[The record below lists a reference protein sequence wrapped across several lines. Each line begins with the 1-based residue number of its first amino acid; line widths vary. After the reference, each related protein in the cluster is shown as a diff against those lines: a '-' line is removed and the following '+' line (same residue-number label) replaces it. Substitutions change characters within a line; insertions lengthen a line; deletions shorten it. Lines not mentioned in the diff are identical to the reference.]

1 MSSMAPDRGFT
12 LIEVLVA
19 FVIAAA
25 ALGALYH
32 GVADSLAATG
42 ASGRY
47 DEALSRARSH
57 LATVGRGI
65 PLRAASQRGEE
76 GHDFRWEMVI
86 TPIATAPSRP
96 LDENGN
102 LAPPVTLYSVQVTE
116 AWGDSNGARQVRL
129 STRRIG
135 SGQL

>member
-1 MSSMAPDRGFT
+1 MASDRGFT

-32 GVADSLAATG
+32 GVAGSLAATG
-42 ASGRY
+42 SSGRY

-65 PLRAASQRGEE
+65 PLRPDSQRGEE
-76 GHDFRWEMVI
+76 GHDFRWQIVI
-86 TPIATAPSRP
+86 TPITTARSNPPGEDGTTAPP
-96 LDENGN
+96 L
-102 LAPPVTLYSVQVTE
+102 TLYSVQVTE
-116 AWGDSNGARQVRL
+116 AWGDSDGSRQVRL

-135 SGQL
+135 SGQF